1 MELPSLQ
8 NTEDR
13 PLPFVLRV
21 AAEWTDIKD
30 LPGPS
35 DGALFFRDRV
45 SLTGDLSTTG
55 DGLDV
60 QFSDIGAG
68 S

>member
-1 MELPSLQ
+1 MDSPPCQE
-8 NTEDR
+8 TEER

-21 AAEWTDIKD
+21 AAEWTNIED
-30 LPGPS
+30 LPGPN
-35 DGALFFRDRV
+35 DGVLFFRKRI
-45 SLTGDLSTTG
+45 SLTGDLSSTE

-60 QFSDIGAG
+60 QFSDIGVG